1 LGKFKRDKQATLVF
15 SVGLHNTSAA
25 MTLGIEFFPG
35 PAALPAV
42 LGIIF
47 QQTISAVMG
56 RLLLLKKHAGETP
69 G

>member
-1 LGKFKRDKQATLVF
+1 
-15 SVGLHNTSAA
+15 

-47 QQTISAVMG
+47 QQSIAAAAGKLMLG
-56 RLLLLKKHAGETP
+56 KKKQ
-69 G
+69 